1 MFGVAAIYN
10 IIFFFRGESLRVQ
23 TGGLGGILS
32 EGVYMSFMLHSNISS
47 SVASSYVFLTGGQ
60 DILHILEEETLCAV
74 FCQDKRKQST
84 ALSVA
89 SEGKRNL
96 PLSDRQEGEQK

>member
-1 MFGVAAIYN
+1 M
-10 IIFFFRGESLRVQ
+10 
-23 TGGLGGILS
+23 
-32 EGVYMSFMLHSNISS
+32 
-47 SVASSYVFLTGGQ
+47 FLTGGQ